1 MTLATWIKQ
10 QLRFIDEMES
20 FPERDL
26 QAYEDFR
33 SIVAEA
39 SQRAAAAGIPA
50 GVAACQIR
58 PGPIAPN
65 IAREVLAKC
74 LEACPGSTELT
85 PPQVAKRYSVSPDT
99 VRLWIATGKLRATN
113 VAKPGK
119 RPSYR
124 VNVLQLADFDKLSMV
139 EAAPKP
145 AKRRTPKAPK
155 KWY

>member
-1 MTLATWIKQ
+1 MTFATWIKQ
-10 QLRFIDEMES
+10 QLRFIDEMEA

-39 SQRAAAAGIPA
+39 SKRAAAAGIPA

-58 PGPIAPN
+58 SGPIAPN

-74 LEACPGSTELT
+74 LAACPGSTELT
-85 PPQVAKRYSVSPDT
+85 PPQVAKRFGVKPET
-99 VRLWIATGKLRATN
+99 VIHWIRAGKLRAIN

-119 RPSYR
+119 RPR
-124 VNVLQLADFDKLSMV
+124 WRIGEEMLKEFGNVKRTV
-139 EAAPKP
+139 KAAEQHSRIPLVP
-145 AKRRTPKAPK
+145 FTR
-155 KWY
+155 Y